1 MSVSSPKPVR
11 GGISWL
17 PPRLLPPRGHT
28 RAATIAGQGMP
39 KKTEGNR
46 KCYPARKKLHGV
58 LQTVASTFTSLSI
71 ASIRRLP
78 KE

>member
-1 MSVSSPKPVR
+1 MPVSSPKPVR

-28 RAATIAGQGMP
+28 RAATIAGQGTP

-46 KCYPARKKLHGV
+46 KSYLGKEE
-58 LQTVASTFTSLSI
+58 ASWG
-71 ASIRRLP
+71 AANRRVNLYVPLNGFNSEAP